1 MSTFDYILLGLVT
14 GLAIGSAGGYYFY
27 RRLRTSL
34 TELHAISENISAL
47 RTLRKLQAGDTA
59 AAIKLNETALD
70 LSVMT
75 LGSLLREVPK
85 ARRDPNVLVHI
96 RAAKEYREKYPHRSD
111 TEGFD
116 WQVAQYLAY
125 AD

>member
-1 MSTFDYILLGLVT
+1 MSTFDYILLGLIT

-27 RRLRTSL
+27 RRLQINL
-34 TELHAISENISAL
+34 TELFAISENISAL

-59 AAIKLNETALD
+59 AAIKLNENALD
-70 LSVMT
+70 VSVMT
-75 LGSLLREVPK
+75 LGGMLRNVPK
-85 ARRDPNVLVHI
+85 ERRDPNVLVHI
-96 RAAKEYREKYPHRSD
+96 RAAKEYREKYPHKSD

-116 WQVAQYLAY
+116 WHVAQYLAY